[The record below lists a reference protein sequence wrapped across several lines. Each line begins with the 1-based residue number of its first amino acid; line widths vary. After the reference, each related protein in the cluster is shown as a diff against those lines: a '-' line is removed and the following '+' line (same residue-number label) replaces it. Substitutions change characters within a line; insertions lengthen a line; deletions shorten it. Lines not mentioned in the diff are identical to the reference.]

1 MVKNGISEFFDKYYY
16 AHDCGI
22 PYERNEHWL
31 NFFGAIAERIV
42 NDFSPKTM
50 LDAGCAK
57 GFLVECLRNK
67 GVEAFGVD
75 ISEYAINN
83 VYEPIKDFCKVA
95 SIADSLDS
103 FFDLIISIEVVEHME
118 RSESEA
124 AIANLCRHTDKILFS
139 SSPHDHSEATHINVQ
154 QPEVWAQIFARNG
167 FFRDLDY
174 DASYITPWAVLFC
187 RDSRRLDKLVFEY
200 ERKLWLVYKENLDV
214 RRKNLELIDQL
225 KQMDLAKLQP
235 AELESVKIEMSK
247 TRGLLEE
254 ANKRISELETVLNDI
269 TDSEDWRLMQ
279 EVKRIRNVA
288 S

>member
-1 MVKNGISEFFDKYYY
+1 MIAEGINDKFDEYYY
-16 AHDCGI
+16 AHDCGV

-31 NFFGAIAERIV
+31 DFFGAIAARIV
-42 NDFSPKTM
+42 NDFSPKKM

-57 GFLVECLRNK
+57 GFLVECLRNN

-95 SIADSLDS
+95 SIADPLAS
-103 FFDLIISIEVVEHME
+103 FFDVIISIEVVEHME
-118 RSESEA
+118 RSESEE
-124 AIANLCRHTDKILFS
+124 AIANLCRHTDKFLFS
-139 SSPHDHSEATHINVQ
+139 SSPHDYSEATHINVQ
-154 QPEVWAQIFARNG
+154 QPEVWAQLFARNG

-187 RDSRRLDKLVFEY
+187 RDSRRLNKLVFEY

-225 KQMDLAKLQP
+225 KQMDLANLQI

-254 ANKRISELETVLNDI
+254 ANKRISELETALNDI

-279 EVKRIRNVA
+279 EVKRIRSIA

>member
-1 MVKNGISEFFDKYYY
+1 MVDDGINEMFDKYYY
-16 AHDCGI
+16 EHDCGI

-31 NFFGAIAERIV
+31 NFFGAVAARIV
-42 NDFSPKTM
+42 NDFSPKSM

-83 VYEPIKDFCKVA
+83 VYEPIKDFCKIA
-95 SIADSLDS
+95 SISDPLDS
-103 FFDLIISIEVVEHME
+103 FYDVIISIEVVEHME

-124 AIANLCRHTDKILFS
+124 AIANLCNFTDKILFS
-139 SSPHDHSEATHINVQ
+139 SSPHDYSEATHINVQ

-174 DASYITPWAVLFC
+174 DASYITPWAVLFH
-187 RDSRRLDKLVFEY
+187 RDQQRLEKLVLNYERRL
-200 ERKLWLVYKENLDV
+200 WLIYRENLDV
-214 RRKNLELIDQL
+214 RRKNLELIDHL
-225 KQMDLAKLQP
+225 KQIDLANLQLIEIESLKS
-235 AELESVKIEMSK
+235 ELMKME
-247 TRGLLEE
+247 GLLEE
-254 ANKRISELETVLNDI
+254 ANKQIAELETALNEI
-269 TDSEDWRLMQ
+269 TNSEDWRLMQ
-279 EVKRIRNVA
+279 EVKRIRNIT